1 MPQATLL
8 SLSRKVETITPEHGV
23 WRDLGAPRNSRAADW
38 VNRDEGWWGQRFPN
52 PTTCSSLL
60 LETWMLGCMF
70 RFHYFLPV
78 AEGGI
83 ELVRAVDTT
92 SSVCPFVLSVLP
104 AERPRDKR
112 RQLTATIFLL
122 TPRFFQPFLYAPSFQ
137 RIWVCLLQ
145 SICSNLR
152 WHQIP
157 GRGGSK
163 RDPTAGLWLLPSNSI
178 HQRAGGTL
186 FLPALE
192 EQMLIS
198 FACDSR
204 NWIIGAD
211 LTRNARI
218 TKSQEFSR

>member
-122 TPRFFQPFLYAPSFQ
+122 TPRFFQPLFMLRPSREYGSACFNPSA
-137 RIWVCLLQ
+137 V
-145 SICSNLR
+145 ICDDTR
-152 WHQIP
+152 Y
-157 GRGGSK
+157 RGGGEQAWPH
-163 RDPTAGLWLLPSNSI
+163 R
-178 HQRAGGTL
+178 RTL
-186 FLPALE
+186 APA
-192 EQMLIS
+192 
-198 FACDSR
+198 
-204 NWIIGAD
+204 
-211 LTRNARI
+211 
-218 TKSQEFSR
+218 